1 MAQRSAFDQQS
12 SLHLI
17 LKADLIAVEN
27 RKMLPRSWVSKEV
40 ELEDAE

>member
-1 MAQRSAFDQQS
+1 MAQRSAF
-12 SLHLI
+12 
-17 LKADLIAVEN
+17 DLIAVEN